1 MLRDKNNCGIIAGVI
16 TIVLV
21 EKFSF
26 SHLRSVLL
34 LRLWGL
40 WDWGPSLRELW
51 LTPGN

>member
-1 MLRDKNNCGIIAGVI
+1 MLRDKNNCGVTAGVI
-16 TIVLV
+16 TIDLA

-26 SHLRSVLL
+26 SHLRSLFL

-40 WDWGPSLRELW
+40 RDWGPSLRELW